1 MRVICVDDEQLIV
14 EDTAAFCQT
23 LPRIT
28 EVLGFTSPLD
38 ALEWLKSDHAD
49 LAVLD
54 VNMPDMDGIT
64 LAREIRKMRPD
75 MPVIFLTAFSEHA
88 LDAFAVHATGYLLK
102 PVNREKLAAEVA
114 YALSGKQGGAHITA
128 RTFGNFD
135 LFVDGDP
142 VTFRQ
147 AKCKELLAYLI
158 DRQGSSVTRA
168 EAFAILWED
177 RMYDRPMQ
185 KQLDVIIR
193 SLRETLEEY
202 HIGWIFEL
210 KRGTLRVIPEKI
222 SCDAWRFFSGDVDAV
237 NEYQGEYMNTY
248 SWANMREAC
257 LDRMSE
263 NRK

>member
-14 EDTAAFCQT
+14 EDTAAFCRT

-38 ALEWLKSDHAD
+38 ALGWLKSDHAD

-75 MPVIFLTAFSEHA
+75 MPVIFLTAFPEHA

-147 AKCKELLAYLI
+147 AKCKELLAFLV
-158 DRQGSSVTRA
+158 DRQGMSVTRSQ
-168 EAFAILWED
+168 AFSVLWED

-185 KQLDVIIR
+185 KQFDVILR
-193 SLRETLEEY
+193 SLRDTLKEKGVDNLIEMNKG
-202 HIGWIFEL
+202 I
-210 KRGTLRVIPEKI
+210 LRIRPEGV
-222 SCDAWRFFSGDVDAV
+222 SCDAWRFFRGDTDAV
-237 NEYQGEYMNTY
+237 NAYRGEYMSAY
-248 SWANMREAC
+248 SWASGTESF
-257 LDRMSE
+257 MSG
-263 NRK
+263 KTGKPD

>member
-1 MRVICVDDEQLIV
+1 MRLICVDDEQLIV
-14 EDTAAFCQT
+14 EDTAAFCRT

-38 ALEWLKSDHAD
+38 ALEWLKGDHAD
-49 LAVLD
+49 LAVL
-54 VNMPDMDGIT
+54 
-64 LAREIRKMRPD
+64 
-75 MPVIFLTAFSEHA
+75 IFLTAFPEHA

-147 AKCKELLAYLI
+147 AKCKELLAYLV
-158 DRQGSSVTRA
+158 DRQGGSVTRA

-193 SLRETLEEY
+193 SLRETLEEH

-248 SWANMREAC
+248 SWANMREAY
-257 LDRMSE
+257 LDRISE